1 MDPGVDLLA
10 LMRRQSAVRIRH
22 ELDIVRFHERDSFL
36 LPVFFVFWSSRSP
49 EKLANSSMC
58 PRQAAQ
64 DCANRDAEKRIQL
77 RKQMGRRF
85 YSQITGLIKDYQ
97 PY

>member
-36 LPVFFVFWSSRSP
+36 LPVFFCFLVFP
-49 EKLANSSMC
+49 LA
-58 PRQAAQ
+58 
-64 DCANRDAEKRIQL
+64 
-77 RKQMGRRF
+77 
-85 YSQITGLIKDYQ
+85 
-97 PY
+97 